1 MLDQTE
7 FLNPIIAKVFAIQSY
22 STGTQR
28 DHYIVKFTGKLYSDD
43 SAAAYE
49 ELNSALSRYQLTPLF
64 RVESGEQVIYLVKE
78 TPKLKIGSPVVNLVL
93 FILTL
98 ISVII
103 SGVIFTYK
111 GPVDTGFIP
120 LVLDMIRHLPDGI
133 PFAISL
139 LAILSAHEFGH
150 YFAGRYHK
158 TLVTLP
164 YFIPFPFS
172 AFGTMGAFIQMK
184 QIPRNRNHLLDIG
197 LAGPVAGFIVAV
209 PVLLI
214 GLGLSTVG
222 PIPTSFPA
230 GQGFQIEGNSI
241 IYLLLKY
248 ITFGKLLPEPAT
260 MGGLS
265 PIIYWIKYFF
275 TGHPIPLGGS
285 DVMLHPVAWAGW
297 AGILVTSLNLIPAG
311 QLDGGHIFYVLFDQK
326 WAKRILPVIIIIL
339 GSLGLIWNG
348 WWLWVVL
355 ILLFG
360 RSHAELLDQI
370 TPLDNKRKILGV
382 IALILFF
389 LVFIPVPL
397 ILV

>member
-1 MLDQTE
+1 MLDQTDVY
-7 FLNPIIAKVFAIQSY
+7 NPIIAKVFAIQSY

-49 ELNSALSRYQLTPLF
+49 ELHSALTSYQLTPLF
-64 RVESGEQVIYLVKE
+64 RVESGEQVIYLVKKA
-78 TPKLKIGSPVVNLVL
+78 PKLKIGSPVVNLVL

-120 LVLDMIRHLPDGI
+120 LALDMIRHLPDGI

-214 GLGLSTVG
+214 GLALSKVG

-241 IYLLLKY
+241 IYL
-248 ITFGKLLPEPAT
+248 
-260 MGGLS
+260 
-265 PIIYWIKYFF
+265 IIEV
-275 TGHPIPLGGS
+275 HHLRQ
-285 DVMLHPVAWAGW
+285 VA
-297 AGILVTSLNLIPAG
+297 S
-311 QLDGGHIFYVLFDQK
+311 
-326 WAKRILPVIIIIL
+326 
-339 GSLGLIWNG
+339 
-348 WWLWVVL
+348 
-355 ILLFG
+355 
-360 RSHAELLDQI
+360 
-370 TPLDNKRKILGV
+370 
-382 IALILFF
+382 
-389 LVFIPVPL
+389 
-397 ILV
+397 